1 MVGLCVNVDH
11 IATIRQARRV
21 QEPDPAQAVML
32 AELAGA
38 SGITVHLREDRRHI
52 QDRDVELLRR
62 LVKTKLNLEM
72 AATEEMIQIALAVKP
87 EMATLV
93 PERREE
99 LTTEGGLDVHGH
111 VDEVGLAVR
120 RLREGG
126 IAVSLFIDPEHDQ
139 LLAAARAGADF
150 VELHTGSYAEARD
163 HKAQQTELAR
173 IIQSATAGRELGLL
187 VNAGHG
193 LDYRNVGPIAAIQE
207 VEELSI
213 GHSIIARAVLVGLE
227 RAVREML
234 AAMSAASTPS
244 DTQSS
249 TLKTPH
255 SGEGRRW

>member
-11 IATIRQARRV
+11 VATIRQARRV

-72 AATEEMIQIALAVKP
+72 AATQEMIQIALAVKP

-111 VDEVGLAVR
+111 VDEIGMAVR
-120 RLREGG
+120 SLREGG
-126 IAVSLFIDPEHDQ
+126 IAVSLFIDPEQDQ
-139 LLAAARAGADF
+139 LSAAARAGADF
-150 VELHTGSYAEARD
+150 VELHTGTYAEARD
-163 HKAQQTELAR
+163 RKTQQAELAR
-173 IIQSATAGRELGLL
+173 LIQSATVGRELGLL
-187 VNAGHG
+187 INAGHG
-193 LDYRNVGPIAAIQE
+193 LDYRNVGPIAAIPE

-234 AAMSAASTPS
+234 AAMNTDRA
-244 DTQSS
+244 
-249 TLKTPH
+249 
-255 SGEGRRW
+255 R